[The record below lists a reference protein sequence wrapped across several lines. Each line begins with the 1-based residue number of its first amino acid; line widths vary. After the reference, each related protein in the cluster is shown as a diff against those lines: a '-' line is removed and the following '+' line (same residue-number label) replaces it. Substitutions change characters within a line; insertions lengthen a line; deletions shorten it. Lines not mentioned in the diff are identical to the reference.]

1 MRHPVAVGETGGKG
15 PMKILLLLLEFHTRG
30 LKKGKLSWNSK
41 KKKNLSFWRKTF
53 SSIFFQNE
61 PDNNNNNNNED
72 NKNDEDNND
81 EDNINNDNNDD
92 NSNNNDKTTATL

>member
-1 MRHPVAVGETGGKG
+1 MRHPVAVVETGGKG

-53 SSIFFQNE
+53 SSIFFKNE
-61 PDNNNNNNNED
+61 PDNNN

-92 NSNNNDKTTATL
+92 NNNNNDKTTATL